1 MAKRKYDPVYLKCG
15 FSYIEDNKGQ
25 KPQCVICSEVL
36 ANESM
41 KPSKLKHHLDTK
53 HPACKDK
60 PVAFFQRQHQKL
72 RTSQKCL
79 TASCS
84 KQEEALRAS
93 YHVAHRIAKAKKPHT
108 IAEELILPA
117 PMDMVREV
125 MGQSAADK
133 LKTIPLSNDTIA
145 QRIHDMSGNIKEQTT
160 ARVQASPY
168 YALQMDESTDVSNH
182 AILLVYV
189 RHILDG
195 DLQEQF
201 LCSRDLPTTTKA
213 EDIFNSVDLYLSS
226 VGLSWEYCVGITTD
240 GAAAMT
246 GKHSGVVKQILERAP
261 NATWNHC
268 FLHRE
273 ALAAKDMVTE
283 LDEALKDVIKV
294 VNHIKRSAK
303 NSRCFS
309 KLCKDLGSEH
319 MQVLYHSEVRW
330 LSRGKVL
337 SRFYEL
343 KTEIATFLSENNSP
357 YAKLFDNEIWLA

>member
-1 MAKRKYDPVYLKCG
+1 M
-15 FSYIEDNKGQ
+15 
-25 KPQCVICSEVL
+25 
-36 ANESM
+36 
-41 KPSKLKHHLDTK
+41 
-53 HPACKDK
+53 
-60 PVAFFQRQHQKL
+60 
-72 RTSQKCL
+72 
-79 TASCS
+79 
-84 KQEEALRAS
+84 
-93 YHVAHRIAKAKKPHT
+93 
-108 IAEELILPA
+108 
-117 PMDMVREV
+117 
-125 MGQSAADK
+125 
-133 LKTIPLSNDTIA
+133 
-145 QRIHDMSGNIKEQTT
+145 
-160 ARVQASPY
+160 
-168 YALQMDESTDVSNH
+168 
-182 AILLVYV
+182 
-189 RHILDG
+189 
-195 DLQEQF
+195 
-201 LCSRDLPTTTKA
+201 
-213 EDIFNSVDLYLSS
+213 
-226 VGLSWEYCVGITTD
+226 GITTD

-273 ALAAKDMVTE
+273 ALAAKDMVPE